1 MNNQNY
7 QPENNQNPNPNPNP
21 NPNFGNPMPGQPV
34 NDGNGFSIAALI
46 CGILGIIG
54 SWIPVVTYFTTV
66 FAILGLILGLKG
78 RKMSIAAYG
87 KPSGMATAGFVL
99 GIIGCA
105 FAVLGLICVLAC
117 AGVVGSITAGM

>member
-7 QPENNQNPNPNPNP
+7 QPDNNQNPNPNPN
-21 NPNFGNPMPGQPV
+21 FGSPMPGQPV

-66 FAILGLILGLKG
+66 FAILGLIFGLKG

-105 FAVLGLICVLAC
+105 FAALGLICVLAC
-117 AGVVGSITAGM
+117 AGVIGSIGVGMY

>member
-7 QPENNQNPNPNPNP
+7 QPDNNQNPNP

-66 FAILGLILGLKG
+66 FAILGLIFGLKG

-105 FAVLGLICVLAC
+105 FAALGLICVLAC
-117 AGVVGSITAGM
+117 AGVIGSIGVGMY